1 MKILRTG
8 FFILL
13 VSCATPAKLGDSF
26 PPQIIKNEEG
36 KGISFEIEL
45 QKGKAHNHPS
55 FVFWIEDLEGNFLQT
70 LFVTQYVATG
80 IYRHGHLAP
89 GKWKNME
96 GPAERPATLPYWL
109 HKRNVKNRQG
119 TLLPTTEEPVPDA
132 YTAAT
137 PAADFILKT
146 KADNQLPQKFRLLME
161 INQPWDP
168 NAFWNNARYPD
179 SWDYRSSLQ
188 PALVYAV
195 TVDSR
200 NSGEEYSLNPI
211 GHSHWTGENGKLYT
225 DITSIT
231 TAKEI
236 VKQIIVRLK

>member
-1 MKILRTG
+1 MKSLKIAL
-8 FFILL
+8 FILL
-13 VSCATPAKLGDSF
+13 VSCATPVKLGD
-26 PPQIIKNEEG
+26 PLPQQIIKNEKG
-36 KGISFEIEL
+36 QGISFEIEF

-70 LFVTQYVATG
+70 LIVTQYVATG
-80 IYRHGHLAP
+80 TYRHGYLAP
-89 GKWKNME
+89 GKWKDTV

-119 TLLPTTEEPVPDA
+119 TLLPTAEEPVPDA

-137 PAADFILKT
+137 PKADFILKT
-146 KADNQLPQKFRLLME
+146 KADNQLPKKFRLLME

-168 NAFWNNARYPD
+168 NAFWNNAKYPEN
-179 SWDYRSSLQ
+179 WDYCSSLQ
-188 PALVYAV
+188 PALVYVV
-195 TVDSR
+195 TIDDE
-200 NSGEEYSLNPI
+200 NTEEEYSLNPV